1 MAAKNVSF
9 KLIVLGESRVGK
21 TSIMLR
27 YCKNVF
33 DEGQISTTDASNL
46 EKQLKI
52 DDTNVKLFIWD
63 TAGQEEYHALN
74 QVYYRDAVAAI
85 LVYDITDRDSF
96 DKVQTWVEEL
106 RLYLPKDTPIAIAGN
121 KCDLQ
126 NRQIEQDEVEDYA
139 KLINGA
145 HFDTSAK
152 TGKGIEEIFTEI
164 TKAVLRKSKREA
176 KEKQSKAK
184 SKKKGMKSK
193 QVNFGIEGEDEEGI
207 KLGEISSGGYG
218 GIRLSTY
225 NTPKDKKKKK

>member
-1 MAAKNVSF
+1 
-9 KLIVLGESRVGK
+9 
-21 TSIMLR
+21 MLR

-46 EKQLKI
+46 EKNLKI

-85 LVYDITDRDSF
+85 LVYDITDTDSF
-96 DKVQTWVEEL
+96 EKVQTWVQEL
-106 RLYLPKDTPIAIAGN
+106 RLYLPDDTPIAIAGN
-121 KCDLQ
+121 KYDLS
-126 NRQIEQDEVEDYA
+126 NRQITQKEAEDYA
-139 KLINGA
+139 NSINGA

-164 TKAVLRKSKREA
+164 TKAVLRKNKKDA
-176 KEKQSKAK
+176 KERA
-184 SKKKGMKSK
+184 SKKKGKKKNIKSAK
-193 QVNFGIEGEDEEGI
+193 ANFGVEGEDDDGM
-207 KLGEISSGGYG
+207 KMGDISAGGYG

-225 NTPKDKKKKK
+225 QDPNKKKKKS

>member
-1 MAAKNVSF
+1 M
-9 KLIVLGESRVGK
+9 LITKIIVVLGESRVGK

-33 DEGQISTTDASNL
+33 DEGQISTTDASSL
-46 EKQLKI
+46 EKTLKVE
-52 DDTNVKLFIWD
+52 DTNVKLFIWD

-121 KCDLQ
+121 KCDLS
-126 NRQIEQDEVEDYA
+126 NRQIDQEEVESYA
-139 KLINGA
+139 KSINGA

-164 TKAVLRKSKREA
+164 TKAVLRKNKRDAKAKQAKGKGKKSKTV
-176 KEKQSKAK
+176 K
-184 SKKKGMKSK
+184 SKKA
-193 QVNFGIEGEDEEGI
+193 NFGVEGEDEGGLR
-207 KLGEISSGGYG
+207 LGEISTGGYG

-225 NTPKDKKKKK
+225 QNPDKSKRKK

>member
-1 MAAKNVSF
+1 M
-9 KLIVLGESRVGK
+9 LGESRVGK

-27 YCKNVF
+27 YCRNVF

-46 EKQLKI
+46 EKSIKI

-74 QVYYRDAVAAI
+74 QVYYRDAAAAI

-106 RLYLPKDTPIAIAGN
+106 RLYLAKDTPIAIAGN

-126 NRQIEQDEVEDYA
+126 NKQIEQEEVEDYA
-139 KLINGA
+139 KLISGA
-145 HFDTSAK
+145 HFYTSAK
-152 TGKGIEEIFTEI
+152 TGKGIEDIFVEI
-164 TKAVLRKSKREA
+164 TKAVIRKNKKEA
-176 KEKQSKAK
+176 KLKESKTKTKKKNLK
-184 SKKKGMKSK
+184 SKKA
-193 QVNFGIEGEDEEGI
+193 NFGIEGEDDDPI

-225 NTPKDKKKKK
+225 NTSKDEKKKKK

>member
-1 MAAKNVSF
+1 
-9 KLIVLGESRVGK
+9 
-21 TSIMLR
+21 MLR
-27 YCKNVF
+27 YCRNVF

-46 EKQLKI
+46 EKSVKI

-74 QVYYRDAVAAI
+74 QVYYRDAVAAV
-85 LVYDITDRDSF
+85 LVYDITDSDSF

-121 KCDLQ
+121 KCDMS
-126 NRQIEQDEVEDYA
+126 NRQIEKIDAEEYA
-139 KLINGA
+139 KSINGA

-164 TKAVLRKSKREA
+164 TKAVLRKNKKDA
-176 KEKQSKAK
+176 KLKASRK
-184 SKKKGMKSK
+184 SKKKNNLKSTK
-193 QVNFGIEGEDEEGI
+193 ANFGVDGEDDEGMQM
-207 KLGEISSGGYG
+207 GDISSGGYG

-225 NTPKDKKKKK
+225 QDPTKKKKKN

>member
-1 MAAKNVSF
+1 
-9 KLIVLGESRVGK
+9 
-21 TSIMLR
+21 MLR

-46 EKQLKI
+46 EKTLKV
-52 DDTNVKLFIWD
+52 DDINVKLFIWD

-121 KCDLQ
+121 KCDLS
-126 NRQIEQDEVEDYA
+126 NRQIDQEEVENYA
-139 KLINGA
+139 KSINGA

-152 TGKGIEEIFTEI
+152 TGKGIEDIFTEI
-164 TKAVLRKSKREA
+164 TKAVLRKNKRDA
-176 KEKQSKAK
+176 KAK
-184 SKKKGMKSK
+184 QAKGKGKKSKTVKSK
-193 QVNFGIEGEDEEGI
+193 QANFGVEGEDDGGMR
-207 KLGEISSGGYG
+207 LGEISTGGYG

-225 NTPKDKKKKK
+225 QDPGKGKKKK

>member
-1 MAAKNVSF
+1 VIYPYF
-9 KLIVLGESRVGK
+9 IVVLGESRVGK

-33 DEGQISTTDASNL
+33 DDGQISTTDASNL
-46 EKQLKI
+46 EKNIKV
-52 DDTNVKLFIWD
+52 DDYNVKLFIWD

-85 LVYDITDRDSF
+85 LVYDVTDRDSF

-121 KCDLQ
+121 KYDLP
-126 NRQIEQDEVEDYA
+126 NRQIEIDEVENYA
-139 KLINGA
+139 KEINGA

-152 TGKGIEEIFTEI
+152 TGKGIEELFTAI
-164 TKAVLRKSKREA
+164 TKAVLRKNKKQA
-176 KEKQSKAK
+176 KEKAAKKNLGKKKMK
-184 SKKKGMKSK
+184 SKKAA
-193 QVNFGIEGEDEEGI
+193 FGVDGEDDEDM
-207 KLGEISSGGYG
+207 KLGEISAGGYG

-225 NTPKDKKKKK
+225 QDPDKKKKKK

>member
-1 MAAKNVSF
+1 M
-9 KLIVLGESRVGK
+9 LITKIIVVLGESRVGK

-33 DEGQISTTDASNL
+33 DEGQISTTDASSL
-46 EKQLKI
+46 EKTLRVE
-52 DDTNVKLFIWD
+52 DTNVKLFIWD

-121 KCDLQ
+121 KCDLS
-126 NRQIEQDEVEDYA
+126 NRQIDQEEVESYA
-139 KLINGA
+139 KSINGA

-164 TKAVLRKSKREA
+164 TKAVLRKNKRDAKAKQAKGKGKKSKTV
-176 KEKQSKAK
+176 K
-184 SKKKGMKSK
+184 SKKA
-193 QVNFGIEGEDEEGI
+193 NFGVEGEDEGGLR
-207 KLGEISSGGYG
+207 LGEISTGGYG

-225 NTPKDKKKKK
+225 QNPDKSKKKK

>member
-1 MAAKNVSF
+1 MEFYLNYITQQNYLLYS
-9 KLIVLGESRVGK
+9 LINSKGLILFIIVVLGESRVGK

-27 YCKNVF
+27 YCKNKF
-33 DEGQISTTDASNL
+33 DEGQASTTDASNL
-46 EKQLKI
+46 DKTI
-52 DDTNVKLFIWD
+52 TVDDQKVKLFIWD

-121 KCDLQ
+121 KYDLP

-139 KLINGA
+139 RSINGA

-152 TGKGIEEIFTEI
+152 TGKGIDEIFEAVTR
-164 TKAVLRKSKREA
+164 AVLRKNK
-176 KEKQSKAK
+176 
-184 SKKKGMKSK
+184 
-193 QVNFGIEGEDEEGI
+193 
-207 KLGEISSGGYG
+207 
-218 GIRLSTY
+218 
-225 NTPKDKKKKK
+225 

>member
-1 MAAKNVSF
+1 
-9 KLIVLGESRVGK
+9 
-21 TSIMLR
+21 MLR

-46 EKQLKI
+46 EKNVKM

-85 LVYDITDRDSF
+85 LVYDITDSDSF

-121 KCDLQ
+121 KYDLP
-126 NRQIEQDEVEDYA
+126 NRQIPQDVAEDYA
-139 KLINGA
+139 KAINGA

-152 TGKGIEEIFTEI
+152 TGKGIDEIFNEI
-164 TKAVLRKSKREA
+164 TKAVLRKTKKDA
-176 KEKQSKAK
+176 KAKADKKKGKKKSMK
-184 SKKKGMKSK
+184 SKKA
-193 QVNFGIEGEDEEGI
+193 NFGIEGEDDDAM
-207 KLGEISSGGYG
+207 KMGEISSGGYG

-225 NTPKDKKKKK
+225 QDPTKKKKK

>member
-1 MAAKNVSF
+1 M
-9 KLIVLGESRVGK
+9 LITKIIVVLGESRVGK

-33 DEGQISTTDASNL
+33 DEGQISTTDASSL
-46 EKQLKI
+46 EKTLKVE
-52 DDTNVKLFIWD
+52 DTNVKLFIWD

-121 KCDLQ
+121 KCDLS
-126 NRQIEQDEVEDYA
+126 NRQIDQEEVESYA
-139 KLINGA
+139 KSINGA

-164 TKAVLRKSKREA
+164 TKAVLRKNKRDAKAKQAKGKGKKSKTV
-176 KEKQSKAK
+176 K
-184 SKKKGMKSK
+184 SKKA
-193 QVNFGIEGEDEEGI
+193 NFGVEGEDEGGLR
-207 KLGEISSGGYG
+207 LGEISTGGYG

-225 NTPKDKKKKK
+225 QNPDKSKKKK